1 MINLSRRRLGQGLMA
16 GTAVLA
22 APAILRAQSQGR
34 VVVIGGGAGGGTVAK
49 YVKKDAPD
57 LDVTLIEANADYTTC
72 FYSNLYVGGLRDLAS
87 ITHGYDGLAGHG
99 VTIVNAVAS
108 GIDAAAR
115 TVTLED
121 GSIIEYDK
129 LVLAPGIDFQWDAIE
144 GYDEAAAQIM
154 PHAYK
159 AGPQTTLLK
168 EKVDTMAE
176 GGTFVMV
183 APPNPYRCPPGPYE
197 RVCMIAKRF
206 KESNPSAK
214 IMILDPKEKFSKQA
228 LFQEAWEN
236 HYGGMVEWVP
246 GDFGGKVSA
255 LDASAMTITT
265 EDGEVVKAD
274 AANVI
279 PPQKAGMIAAAAGAA
294 DDTGWCP
301 IEAKTM
307 ASTLVDDVY
316 VIGDACIPGDM
327 PKSGFSANSQAKVCA
342 MAVRHALTGSDLF
355 PARYRNT
362 CWSTVA
368 EADTVKV
375 GASYEATD
383 EKIAQTEGFISEVGE
398 STDLRKQTR
407 EEADGWYD
415 SITADIFG

>member
-1 MINLSRRRLGQGLMA
+1 M
-16 GTAVLA
+16 
-22 APAILRAQSQGR
+22 
-34 VVVIGGGAGGGTVAK
+34 VVIGGGAGGGTVAK

-57 LDVTLIEANADYTTC
+57 LDVTLIEANPQYTTC
-72 FYSNLYVGGLRDLAS
+72 FYSNLYVGGLRDFDS
-87 ITHGYDGLAGHG
+87 ITHGYDGIKGHG
-99 VTIVNAVAS
+99 VNVVNAMAK
-108 GIDAAAR
+108 GIDVAAK

-121 GSIIEYDK
+121 GSVVDYDK
-129 LVLAPGIDFQWDAIE
+129 LVLAPGIDFRWDAIE
-144 GYDEAAAQIM
+144 GYDEAAAAIM

-159 AGPQTTLLK
+159 AGPQTKLLA
-168 EKVDTMAE
+168 EKVEGMTE

-214 IMILDPKEKFSKQA
+214 ILILDPKEKHSKQA

-236 HYGGMVEWVP
+236 HYPGMVEWVP
-246 GDFGGKVSA
+246 GDFGGKV
-255 LDASAMTITT
+255 ASVDPAAMTVTT
-265 EDGEVVKAD
+265 EDGEVIEAA

-279 PPQKAGMIAAAAGAA
+279 PPQKAGMIAEAAGAT

-301 IEAKTM
+301 IDPGTM
-307 ASTLVDDVY
+307 ASKRVEDVY
-316 VIGDACIPGDM
+316 VLGDACIAGDM

-355 PARYRNT
+355 PARFRNT
-362 CWSTVA
+362 CWSTLA

-383 EKIAQTEGFISEVGE
+383 EKIAKVEGFISKEGE
-398 STDLRKQTR
+398 AADVRKQTR
-407 EEADGWYD
+407 QEADAWYD

>member
-1 MINLSRRRLGQGLMA
+1 MIDLTRRRFGLGVAA
-16 GTAVLA
+16 GTTLLA
-22 APAILRAQSQGR
+22 APAILRAQSAGR

-57 LDVTLIEANADYTTC
+57 LDVTLIEANAQYTTC
-72 FYSNLYVGGLRDLAS
+72 FYSNLYVGGIRDFDS
-87 ITHGYDGLAGHG
+87 ITHSYDGLAGHG
-99 VTIVNAVAS
+99 VNVVNALAS
-108 GIDAAAR
+108 GVDAAAK

-121 GSIIEYDK
+121 GSVVEYDK
-129 LVLAPGIDFQWDAIE
+129 LVLAPGIDFKWEAIE
-144 GYDEAAAQIM
+144 GYDEAAAEIM

-159 AGPQTTLLK
+159 AGPQTQLLK
-168 EKVDTMAE
+168 EKVDGMAE

-183 APPNPYRCPPGPYE
+183 APPNPFRCPPGPYE

-214 IMILDPKEKFSKQA
+214 ILILDAKEKHSKQA
-228 LFQEAWEN
+228 LFQEAWSN
-236 HYGGMVEWVP
+236 YYDGMIEWVP
-246 GDFGGKVSA
+246 GDFGGKVTA
-255 LDASAMTITT
+255 VDAADMTITT
-265 EDGEVVKAD
+265 EDGEAYKAD

-279 PPQKAGMIAAAAGAA
+279 PAQKAGMIAQAVGAT
-294 DDTGWCP
+294 DDSGWCP
-301 IEAKTM
+301 IDPHTM
-307 ASTLVDDVY
+307 ASTVVDDVY
-316 VIGDACIPGDM
+316 VVGDASIAGDM

-355 PARYRNT
+355 PARFRNT

-368 EADTVKV
+368 EADTMKV

-383 EKIAQTEGFISEVGE
+383 EKIAKTEGFISEVGE
-398 STDLRKQTR
+398 SADLRLQTR

>member
-1 MINLSRRRLGQGLMA
+1 MINISRRRFGQAAAA

-22 APAILRAQSQGR
+22 APSILRAQSAGR

-57 LDVTLIEANADYTTC
+57 LDVTLIEANAQYTTC
-72 FYSNLYVGGLRDLAS
+72 FYSNLYIGGIRDFDS
-87 ITHGYDGLAGHG
+87 ITHSYDTMAGKG
-99 VTIVNAVAS
+99 VNVINAMAS
-108 GIDAAAR
+108 GVDAAAK

-121 GSIIEYDK
+121 GSVVEYDK
-129 LVLAPGIDFQWDAIE
+129 LVLAPGIDFKWDMIE
-144 GYDEAAAQIM
+144 GYDEAAAEIM

-159 AGPQTTLLK
+159 AGPQTKLLK
-168 EKVDTMAE
+168 GRVDAMAE

-214 IMILDPKEKFSKQA
+214 ILILDPKEKHSKQA
-228 LFQEAWEN
+228 LFQEAWET
-236 HYGGMVEWVP
+236 HYEGMVEWVP
-246 GDFGGKVSA
+246 GDFGGKITAV
-255 LDASAMTITT
+255 DASAMTITT

-274 AANVI
+274 AANII
-279 PPQKAGMIAAAAGAA
+279 PPQKAGMIAAAAGAT
-294 DDTGWCP
+294 DDSGWCP
-301 IEAKTM
+301 IDPHTM
-307 ASTLVDDVY
+307 ASTVVDDVY
-316 VIGDACIPGDM
+316 VVGDACIPGDM

-342 MAVRHALTGSDLF
+342 MSVRAALTGSKAF
-355 PARYRNT
+355 PARFRNT

-368 EADTVKV
+368 DADTMKV

-383 EKIAQTEGFISEVGE
+383 EKIAKTEGFISEVGE
-398 STDLRKQTR
+398 SADLRLQTR
-407 EEADGWYD
+407 EEADAWYD
-415 SITADIFG
+415 SIISDIFT

>member
-1 MINLSRRRLGQGLMA
+1 MINLSRRRFGQGLAA
-16 GTAVLA
+16 GTTVLA
-22 APAILRAQSQGR
+22 APAILRAQSAGR

-57 LDVTLIEANADYTTC
+57 LDVTLIEANPQYTTC
-72 FYSNLYVGGLRDLAS
+72 FYSNLYIGGIRDFDS
-87 ITHGYDGLAGHG
+87 ITHSYDGLAGHG
-99 VTIVNAVAS
+99 VNVVNAIAS
-108 GIDAAAR
+108 GVDAAAR

-121 GSIIEYDK
+121 GSIVEYDK
-129 LVLAPGIDFQWDAIE
+129 LVLAPGIDFKWDAIE
-144 GYDEAAAQIM
+144 GYDEAAAEIM

-159 AGPQTTLLK
+159 AGAQTVLLK
-168 EKVDTMAE
+168 EKIDAMAE

-214 IMILDPKEKFSKQA
+214 IMILDPKEKHSKQA
-228 LFQEAWEN
+228 LFQEAWES
-236 HYGGMVEWVP
+236 HYEGMVEWVP
-246 GDFGGKVSA
+246 GDFGGKVASV
-255 LDASAMTITT
+255 DAAGMSVTT
-265 EDGEVVKAD
+265 EDGEVIKAD
-274 AANVI
+274 AANII
-279 PPQKAGMIAAAAGAA
+279 PAQKAGMIAAAAGAT

-301 IEAKTM
+301 IDAKTM
-307 ASTLVDDVY
+307 ASTVVDDVY
-316 VIGDACIPGDM
+316 VVGDACIPGDM

-342 MAVRHALTGSDLF
+342 MAVRNALTGSDLF
-355 PARYRNT
+355 PARFRNT

-368 EADTVKV
+368 EADTMKV

-383 EKIAQTEGFISEVGE
+383 EKIAKTEGFISEVGE
-398 STDLRKQTR
+398 SADLRLQTR

>member
-1 MINLSRRRLGQGLMA
+1 MINLSRRRFSQGLAA
-16 GTAVLA
+16 GTTVLA
-22 APAILRAQSQGR
+22 APAIIRAQSAGR

-57 LDVTLIEANADYTTC
+57 LDVTLIEANAQYTTC
-72 FYSNLYVGGLRDLAS
+72 FYSNLYIGGIRDFAS
-87 ITHGYDGLAGHG
+87 ITHSYDGLAAHG
-99 VTIVNAVAS
+99 VNVVNAMAS
-108 GIDAAAR
+108 GVDAAAR

-121 GSIIEYDK
+121 GSIVEYDK
-129 LVLAPGIDFQWDAIE
+129 LVLAPGIDFKWEAIE
-144 GYDEAAAQIM
+144 GYDEAAAEIM

-159 AGPQTTLLK
+159 AGAQTKLLK
-168 EKVDTMAE
+168 DRIDGMAE

-183 APPNPYRCPPGPYE
+183 APPNPFRCPPGPYE

-206 KESNPSAK
+206 METNPSAK
-214 IMILDPKEKFSKQA
+214 IMILDPKEKHSKQA
-228 LFQEAWEN
+228 LFQEAWAT
-236 HYGGMVEWVP
+236 YYDGMIEWVP
-246 GDFGGKVSA
+246 GDFGGKVTA
-255 LDASAMTITT
+255 VDASAMTVTT

-274 AANVI
+274 AANII
-279 PPQKAGMIAAAAGAA
+279 PAQKAGMIAAAAGAT

-301 IEAKTM
+301 IDAKTM
-307 ASTLVDDVY
+307 ASTVVDDVY
-316 VIGDACIPGDM
+316 VVGDACIPGDM

-355 PARYRNT
+355 PARFRNT

-368 EADTVKV
+368 EADTMKV

-383 EKIAQTEGFISEVGE
+383 EKIAKTEGFISEVGE
-398 STDLRKQTR
+398 SADLRLQTR